1 MGSGGLRGLQ
11 ILRSGACSVRG
22 GFDSHAFPPFASAFV
37 LALIVA
43 LLALAPGPA
52 NAQTRNQTPIPTH
65 NDSIRVV
72 TPPSVAGVV
81 DTVTEAASDT
91 ARVKR
96 TAPPQLTGFDKPVW
110 VMTRSLVF
118 PAWGQ
123 MHNGAWWKAGIIGGT
138 EGVLIYRLIDDRN
151 ALNDLSAQIDEARAN
166 NDPVTEAALVAEY
179 NDRSNKHV
187 ARQWWLGALVA
198 YSMLDA
204 YIDAHFKHFRVDF
217 KDDPTVPP
225 EDRKAAGL
233 KISWQEH
240 F

>member
-22 GFDSHAFPPFASAFV
+22 GFDSHAFPPFAWA
-37 LALIVA
+37 LALTLSAA
-43 LLALAPGPA
+43 LLALAPA
-52 NAQTRNQTPIPTH
+52 AARAQTQNQIPTRATR
-65 NDSIRVV
+65 DSIRVV

-81 DTVTEAASDT
+81 DTVTEAAPDT
-91 ARVKR
+91 ARAKR

-118 PAWGQ
+118 PGWGQ
-123 MHNGAWWKAGIIGGT
+123 IHNGAWWKAGIIGGG
-138 EGVLIYRLIDDRN
+138 ESVLIYRLIDDRN
-151 ALNDLSAQIDEARAN
+151 VLNDLSAQIDAARAN

-225 EDRKAAGL
+225 DDRKAAGL
-233 KISWQEH
+233 KISWQER

>member
-22 GFDSHAFPPFASAFV
+22 GFDSHAFPPSSWVLGLAFV
-37 LALIVA
+37 AA
-43 LLALAPGPA
+43 LLALAPVTA
-52 NAQTRNQTPIPTH
+52 RAQTRNEPPTAKGR
-65 NDSIRVV
+65 DSVRVV
-72 TPPSVAGVV
+72 TPASVSGVV
-81 DTVTEAASDT
+81 DTVTEAVSDT
-91 ARVKR
+91 ARAKR

-118 PAWGQ
+118 PGWGQ
-123 MHNGAWWKAGIIGGT
+123 AHNGSWWKAGIIGGA
-138 EGVLIYRLIDDRN
+138 ESVLIYRIVDDRHT
-151 ALNDLSAQIDEARAN
+151 LDDLSAQIDDARAN
-166 NDPVTEAALVAEY
+166 HDPALEQELVAQY
-179 NDRSNKHV
+179 NDRSNKYV

-198 YSMLDA
+198 YSCLDA